1 MSLHSFLNLQW
12 SGVAV
17 VVVVLYND
25 SDGDKSATPLL
36 LVHLFLLSS
45 FYTLPLFFSHERKE
59 RGFF

>member
-1 MSLHSFLNLQW
+1 M
-12 SGVAV
+12 